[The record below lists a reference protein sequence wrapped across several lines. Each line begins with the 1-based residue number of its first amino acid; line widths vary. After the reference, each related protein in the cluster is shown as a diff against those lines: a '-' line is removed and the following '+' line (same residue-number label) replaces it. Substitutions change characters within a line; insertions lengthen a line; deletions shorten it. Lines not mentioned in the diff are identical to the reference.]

1 MDTLHIYSRVSTD
14 SQEDNTS
21 LKNQREKGIKIAEQ
35 TNLTYQVWNEGVGS
49 SSSDDL
55 ESRPVITQLMSEVRE
70 GKVKHI
76 YVEYTD
82 RLSRNQ
88 KTWGFIRYNLQIN
101 NVKLY
106 TGNNPIPMDLSSDM
120 DNLLLG
126 IMSEFAIFDNNVRT
140 SRLNT
145 GKFNRIKLGY
155 WMGGPPP
162 FGYKLEDKKL
172 VINEDESK
180 WVKVIY
186 EMYSNRNS
194 IEQIRKHLMMN
205 GVITR
210 RGNPTFTHRSIEM
223 ILENTHYSGY
233 YSVKNHK
240 TNEVFTNEC
249 PSIISVQLR
258 ELVNKVKSERS
269 YSNRIREPNQKFT
282 DLLTTNMY
290 CKSCGCKYG
299 VKRFKDNP
307 ERSYYFCK
315 SKEYDWRRS
324 KEGRKTFDCK
334 VKGSVKLNRTD
345 DLVFETIV
353 NTLEN
358 SSLFKELIKTEVLSQ
373 GSHRQSKNEV
383 KKKNTKVNKLRK
395 EIDTINGSINNLN
408 GMILLGT
415 DEGIQYQSTVDLLTK
430 KKNEII
436 NEIMSIEE
444 GVTIEERNIKWN
456 DWLSEF
462 RDRIST
468 IKHETDISKKKRFID
483 GVVER
488 IEVLPKFDGGLEHQI
503 TIHFNL
509 PYIDDKLVW
518 KDENKK
524 SLGYEVI
531 DGINEIQLRFND
543 GKKSE
548 TN

>member
-1 MDTLHIYSRVSTD
+1 M
-14 SQEDNTS
+14 
-21 LKNQREKGIKIAEQ
+21 
-35 TNLTYQVWNEGVGS
+35 
-49 SSSDDL
+49 
-55 ESRPVITQLMSEVRE
+55 P
-70 GKVKHI
+70 
-76 YVEYTD
+76 
-82 RLSRNQ
+82 
-88 KTWGFIRYNLQIN
+88 
-101 NVKLY
+101 
-106 TGNNPIPMDLSSDM
+106 
-120 DNLLLG
+120 
-126 IMSEFAIFDNNVRT
+126 
-140 SRLNT
+140 
-145 GKFNRIKLGY
+145 
-155 WMGGPPP
+155 
-162 FGYKLEDKKL
+162 
-172 VINEDESK
+172 
-180 WVKVIY
+180 
-186 EMYSNRNS
+186 
-194 IEQIRKHLMMN
+194 
-205 GVITR
+205 
-210 RGNPTFTHRSIEM
+210 
-223 ILENTHYSGY
+223 
-233 YSVKNHK
+233 
-240 TNEVFTNEC
+240 
-249 PSIISVQLR
+249 
-258 ELVNKVKSERS
+258 
-269 YSNRIREPNQKFT
+269 
-282 DLLTTNMY
+282 
-290 CKSCGCKYG
+290 
-299 VKRFKDNP
+299 
-307 ERSYYFCK
+307 
-315 SKEYDWRRS
+315 
-324 KEGRKTFDCK
+324 KTFDCK